1 MAINDAGAAV
11 ARIDFTNG
19 SMRGTHLTLY
29 AACLVHRGDS
39 HLETLP
45 LTTVASVRVSFERDA
60 RRLGWG
66 IALVLVALLLV
77 AVSGPLAT
85 AAGAAAG
92 ELASGS
98 SGVAAALL
106 TLSRI
111 VEAVARILPGIAFAA
126 ALGGAALAVLGWLG
140 STTLS
145 LTFAGGDREFRT
157 RGRNSMLLDFA
168 ESVAEKL
175 MQMKR

>member
-66 IALVLVALLLV
+66 IALVVVALLLV

-111 VEAVARILPGIAFAA
+111 VEAIARVLPGIAAAA
-126 ALGGAALAVLGWLG
+126 ALAGVALGGFGWLG
-140 STTLS
+140 STTFKV
-145 LTFAGGDREFRT
+145 TFAGGDREYRT

-175 MQMKR
+175 MQLKR